1 MWSRTD
7 VPYIYCVCPSLPY
20 KHAHC
25 PCELCRGKAVSRAT
39 EFRHWS
45 AAKREIEVSPPTV
58 YGGQGSGP
66 NSMESES
73 PTPTTN
79 AHDSS
84 IDGMRGNDT
93 TPDPSDE
100 STTLGLTTADLQP
113 ASTITSM
120 DTANT
125 HAPLNT
131 EAQPITGN
139 GNVLSCVVEAIEL
152 MEDVDGSQEDFLNIT
167 RSDG

>member
-1 MWSRTD
+1 
-7 VPYIYCVCPSLPY
+7 
-20 KHAHC
+20 
-25 PCELCRGKAVSRAT
+25 
-39 EFRHWS
+39 
-45 AAKREIEVSPPTV
+45 
-58 YGGQGSGP
+58 
-66 NSMESES
+66 MESES

-84 IDGMRGNDT
+84 IDGMRANDT

-113 ASTITSM
+113 ASTITLM

-125 HAPLNT
+125 HVPLNT
-131 EAQPITGN
+131 GAQPVTGN

-152 MEDVDGSQEDFLNIT
+152 MEDVDGSQEDFLNIM
-167 RSDG
+167 RSDR